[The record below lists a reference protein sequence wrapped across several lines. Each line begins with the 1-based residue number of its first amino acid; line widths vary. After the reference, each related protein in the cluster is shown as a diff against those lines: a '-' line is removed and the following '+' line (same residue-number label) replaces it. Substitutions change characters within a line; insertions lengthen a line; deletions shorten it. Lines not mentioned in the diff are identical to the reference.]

1 MKRKRILIGILILFI
16 LFGFYLKR
24 EKSLGG
30 ILDISQTEIWQMTLE
45 KHYNMGDRWESDCV
59 QVEEN
64 EDVEA
69 VLQTLNEIEVTLKG
83 WSNRSDL
90 SENEKCYDVKIFDD
104 GIKWVRFMENGEVR
118 ILFMGQ
124 WIYGAD
130 TEDVQKGIE
139 KIIELIEKSQ

>member
-1 MKRKRILIGILILFI
+1 MKRKWFGIGILIL
-16 LFGFYLKR
+16 LVLLGFWVKR
-24 EKSLGG
+24 ERNLGE
-30 ILDISQTEIWQMTLE
+30 ILDISQTEIWQMALE
-45 KHYNMGDRWESDCV
+45 EHYNTGVRWESDCV

-64 EDVEA
+64 KDVEV
-69 VLQTLNEIEVTLKG
+69 VLQTLNEIDVTLKG

-90 SENEKCYDVKIFDD
+90 SENEKCYDVKNFDN
-104 GIKWVRFMENGEVR
+104 GIKWVRLMENGEVR

-124 WIYGAD
+124 WIYDAD

>member
-1 MKRKRILIGILILFI
+1 MKRKWFGIGILIL
-16 LFGFYLKR
+16 LVLLGFWVKR
-24 EKSLGG
+24 ERNLGE

-45 KHYNMGDRWESDCV
+45 EHYNTGDRWESNSV
-59 QVEEN
+59 QVKKN